1 MEKQVDGNIGSFVH
15 RRMSQ
20 LKVLARLVE
29 HEISSQKSNSDVTLD
44 RSIAENVNR
53 RKQCPALNVV

>member
-20 LKVLARLVE
+20 VKILARLVE
-29 HEISSQKSNSDVTLD
+29 HEINQA
-44 RSIAENVNR
+44 RSA
-53 RKQCPALNVV
+53 